1 MTALERSPIMAHE
14 FRTTLFVF
22 SHGGHL
28 YSVQKAEAKMTKP
41 IAPPSFYLEREDG
54 REMQIDTP
62 MMYAIKNGLSK
73 LESEPPREAPTPPEE
88 PAAPDEAEETEE
100 S

>member
-1 MTALERSPIMAHE
+1 MAHE

-28 YSVQKAEAKMTKP
+28 YSVQRAEAKMVKP

-54 REMQIDTP
+54 REMQIDAP
-62 MMYAIKNGLSK
+62 MMYAIKNGLDK
-73 LESEPPREAPTPPEE
+73 MQVE
-88 PAAPDEAEETEE
+88 PAKSPDDAEG